1 MSLDDWLDEERRR
14 LERFEIMWRR
24 ETKKAPAFY
33 PIEMEPGEWDEQYRA
48 FEE

>member
-1 MSLDDWLDEERRR
+1 MSLDDFLSEERER

-24 ETKKAPAFY
+24 ETKRAAALFPMT
-33 PIEMEPGEWDEQYRA
+33 MEPGEWDEQYRA